1 MGMDINKIKYIIDKE
16 NGKGYSDNINLKG
29 YIFTRNNSF
38 IVFELKN
45 IEDVR
50 VCHIKYIYFDNTK
63 DLKTII
69 VNCAN
74 FWMGYKIQF
83 LFFKEKEKKIS
94 AVKFLESLNFR
105 KDVVRNNNWKHDFEC
120 NVCGEKHL
128 EKCECA
134 LYKLYK

>member
-1 MGMDINKIKYIIDKE
+1 MDINKIKYIIDRE
-16 NGKGYSDNINLKG
+16 NGKGYSNLINLKG
-29 YIFTRNNSF
+29 YVFTRNNSF

-50 VCHIKYIYFDNTK
+50 VCHIKYIYFDNIK

-74 FWMGYKIQF
+74 FWMGYKVQF
-83 LFFKEKEKKIS
+83 LFLKEKRKPVS
-94 AVKFLESLNFR
+94 AIRFLESLNFR
-105 KDVVRNNNWKHDFEC
+105 KEVVRNNTWNHDFEC
-120 NVCGEKHL
+120 NICNAQDKDH
-128 EKCECA
+128 CECV